1 MVAGGIH
8 EDAAAGVR
16 ETRPAFWSPSLRN
29 GETRNQLVRRLWDVS
44 MLRVV
49 DSVRKR
55 VGLFTMPRPDGLQ
68 RLVVDPRPKNVL
80 WGDSPPVRL

>member
-55 VGLFTMPRPDGLQ
+55 VACWPFHNAKTGR
-68 RLVVDPRPKNVL
+68 VVAFGRRSAAKERAL
-80 WGDSPPVRL
+80 G